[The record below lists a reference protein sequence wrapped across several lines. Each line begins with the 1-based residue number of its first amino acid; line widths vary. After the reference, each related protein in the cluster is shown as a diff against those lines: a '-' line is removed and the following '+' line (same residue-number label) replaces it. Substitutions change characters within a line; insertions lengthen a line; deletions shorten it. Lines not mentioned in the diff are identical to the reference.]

1 MKQNLKKYLE
11 RKHYEN
17 NSKYEKVQAKN
28 IGRKNGKKK
37 VVKMCM
43 KGKKNMKKIPKI
55 KKLEHN
61 FGKIIQEKK
70 SSITLEC
77 TVENQ
82 RSTHR
87 FLLLYDNYER
97 EIKGNRM

>member
-1 MKQNLKKYLE
+1 
-11 RKHYEN
+11 
-17 NSKYEKVQAKN
+17 
-28 IGRKNGKKK
+28 
-37 VVKMCM
+37 
-43 KGKKNMKKIPKI
+43 MKKIPKI

-61 FGKIIQEKK
+61 FGKINKEKK
-70 SSITLEC
+70 SSITVEC

-87 FLLLYDNYER
+87 FLMLYDNYER